1 LIDKIFLYFREMKTL
16 LFFGVLCFFLSCE
29 KNKNLISYQ
38 CKCYKTGF
46 VKGKT
51 DTSKSEYNT
60 IHYIEEISYKYHYV
74 LYNEDK
80 LTFIDKIILNDKL
93 SFYGSINTFPINDTG
108 NVKGTFSDD
117 LQNFYYVYTKHNIYN
132 SLVQVDSCNCI
143 KM

>member
-1 LIDKIFLYFREMKTL
+1 MKNLSLLL
-16 LFFGVLCFFLSCE
+16 LFIFLSCE

-46 VKGKT
+46 VKGMT

-80 LTFIDKIILNDKL
+80 LTFIDKIILNNKL

-117 LQNFYYVYTKHNIYN
+117 LQNFYYVYTIYHRN
-132 SLVQVDSCNCI
+132 DLEVQVDSCYCTKN
-143 KM
+143 